1 MFRTSLNPCLNGIRQ
16 LINMF
21 NGPCPFSRVCG
32 LVNTFKPRYI
42 SAYDFTSRKLS
53 SCPAPSNLVKV
64 HFDEFQNLIKDCNIT
79 VIDVRQPEE
88 LVEHGALP
96 RAINIPL
103 GDIED
108 VLKNLS
114 DDQFLKKYGHKKPQ
128 KNSPIIF
135 SCRSG
140 IRSEKAQIAA
150 LKLNFT
156 NVKNYLGGWTEWAE
170 KTKK

>member
-1 MFRTSLNPCLNGIRQ
+1 MFRTSLNLGVNGIRQ
-16 LINMF
+16 FIKMVNDPGSGSCISSLINTHKLKCI
-21 NGPCPFSRVCG
+21 N
-32 LVNTFKPRYI
+32 
-42 SAYDFTSRKLS
+42 AYDVTSRKLS
-53 SCPAPSNLVKV
+53 SCPPLSNLNKV
-64 HFDEFQNLIKDCNIT
+64 HFDEFQNLIKDCNVT

-88 LVEHGALP
+88 LAEHGALP

-103 GDIED
+103 GEVED

-114 DDQFLKKYGHKKPQ
+114 DDQFLKKYGCKKPQ
-128 KNSPIIF
+128 KDSPIIF

-150 LKLNFT
+150 LKLEFT
-156 NVKNYLGGWTEWAE
+156 NVKNYLGGWTEWTE